1 LTSQLA
7 LDFATP
13 QTRSRTGRERKAEAL
28 ARLQRRNPT
37 WLDAVRIKARQI
49 ASESGTVTADD
60 LAEYVAWLRIWRGLE
75 PSSKNTMGAVFAT
88 REWEWTGRWIRSER
102 AHMHSTD
109 LRVWRLR
116 A

>member
-7 LDFATP
+7 LDFAAP
-13 QTRSRTGRERKAEAL
+13 LTRPRTGRERKAAAL
-28 ARLQRRNPT
+28 AKLQGGNTR
-37 WLDAVRIKARQI
+37 WLEAVRLKAFALAVERG
-49 ASESGTVTADD
+49 EVTADD
-60 LAEYVAWLRIWRGLE
+60 LAEYVEHLRVHRGLV
-75 PSSKNTMGAVFAT
+75 PTSGNAMGVVFAT

-102 AHMHSTD
+102 AHMHATD